1 MPLTGAVAKAAR
13 SAIDPDSEGS
23 TRDDAGGAATVLLA
37 VIVAGNES
45 RSIRCRERPPLG
57 GTLAWHFAQ
66 NKMVP

>member
-1 MPLTGAVAKAAR
+1 MLLTGTVARGAR

-23 TRDDAGGAATVLLA
+23 TRDDAGGTATVLLA
-37 VIVAGNES
+37 VIVAGDDS
-45 RSIRCRERPPLG
+45 RPIRCRESPPLG